1 MGPFWGLPVW
11 LAAIGMEAQPV
22 IGLFWKQHSLHIGIS
37 LQPYISDT
45 QPHLGRGHL
54 GQEAL
59 ESDPVIREA
68 NLVLEASSYLLQT
81 HGLTGVTVQSHNRL
95 ETGNG
100 ALLYHQPSLQ
110 GLPSVVQPETSP
122 FWKNG
127 MVTERKMTLPPDIPT
142 LHWVLNHLNYNIQQ
156 VL

>member
-37 LQPYISDT
+37 LQPYISDK

-81 HGLTGVTVQSHNRL
+81 HGLTGVTVQSHNML
-95 ETGNG
+95 ETVEMGLYFLISQVYRDF
-100 ALLYHQPSLQ
+100 LLLSRLKPAHSGKTGWSL
-110 GLPSVVQPETSP
+110 
-122 FWKNG
+122 K
-127 MVTERKMTLPPDIPT
+127 RK
-142 LHWVLNHLNYNIQQ
+142 
-156 VL
+156 